1 MTAGAGTVSC
11 IRYQPRPLPSS
22 STFSLSPSLS
32 LLLQVF
38 DGSDNLRALKYA
50 TLVSNLSAQRNKPNP
65 PQAGGVAEEGVEE
78 VELHPVL

>member
-11 IRYQPRPLPSS
+11 IRYQPPPRHPPLPPPPCH
-22 STFSLSPSLS
+22 TLS

-38 DGSDNLRALKYA
+38 DGADNLRALKYA